1 MGCLDW
7 NQHLLASG
15 GREGAILLHDVRWSG
30 GKFFPG
36 MCRVTNDDF
45 CRVAEHQVGRLTGH
59 TQEVCGLGK
68 PPQILFH
75 SFAKNSKSV
84 Q

>member
-15 GREGAILLHDVRWSG
+15 GREGAILLHDVRLSVG
-30 GKFFPG
+30 MVGLVKIIFF
-36 MCRVTNDDF
+36 
-45 CRVAEHQVGRLTGH
+45 RVAEHQVGRLAGH

-68 PPQILFH
+68 LPR
-75 SFAKNSKSV
+75 V
-84 Q
+84 

>member
-15 GREGAILLHDVRWSG
+15 GREGAILLHDVRLSVG
-30 GKFFPG
+30 MLGLIVGIGKD
-36 MCRVTNDDF
+36 NL
-45 CRVAEHQVGRLTGH
+45 CRVAEHQVGRLAGH

-68 PPQILFH
+68 LPQ
-75 SFAKNSKSV
+75 V
-84 Q
+84 